1 MPTLLPSPPPRQR
14 GTTLIEVLVTM
25 VILAFGLL
33 GIAAFQAKAQVGSI
47 ESYQRAQAVVLLE
60 DLQARIS
67 TNPAN
72 AASYVTATPLGT
84 GDAMPDDCTT
94 LPAPITAAQRD
105 MCEWSAA
112 LKGAAEKNSDTST
125 KVGAMEGAR
134 GCITTLQSADA
145 TAGVC
150 RPAVYQLAVAWQGLH
165 ATVAPAQLCGK
176 NSYGVDTN
184 RRAISVRLSVGLPT
198 CK

>member
-1 MPTLLPSPPPRQR
+1 MATLPLPRRAAQR

-47 ESYQRAQAVVLLE
+47 ESYQRAQAVVMLE
-60 DLQARIS
+60 DLQARMH
-67 TNPAN
+67 TNTAN
-72 AASYVTATPLGT
+72 ATDYVTTDPLGT
-84 GDAMPDDCTT
+84 GDDQPDDCTD
-94 LPAPITAAQRD
+94 PAFSTAQRD
-105 MCEWSAA
+105 LCEWSAM
-112 LKGAAEKNSDTST
+112 LKGTGEQNASDA

-134 GCITTLQSADA
+134 GCISELQAADT

-150 RPAVYQLAVAWQGLH
+150 LPAIYQLTVAWQGRH
-165 ATVAPAQLCGK
+165 PTIAPAQACGK
-176 NSYGVDTN
+176 DLYGTDTN
-184 RRAISVRLSVGLPT
+184 RRAISVRLSVGLPN

>member
-1 MPTLLPSPPPRQR
+1 MPTQSPLPLPRQC
-14 GTTLIEVLVTM
+14 GTTLVEVLVTM

-67 TNPAN
+67 TNTTN
-72 AASYVTATPLGT
+72 AASYVTATPVGT
-84 GDAMPDDCTT
+84 DDALPDDCTT
-94 LPAPITAAQRD
+94 LTAPITAAQRD
-105 MCEWSAA
+105 LCEWSAA
-112 LKGAAEKNSDTST
+112 LKGAAELKDPST
-125 KVGAMEGAR
+125 KIGAMQGAR
-134 GCITTLQSADA
+134 GCITTLQTADT

-165 ATVAPAQLCGK
+165 PTVAPAQLCGK
-176 NSYGVDTN
+176 DLYGTDTN

-198 CK
+198 CE